1 MNTLPSKYRTILW
14 LALLPAVV
22 SFACLGSVTGGSPS
36 VTQAPAEDGIEVD
49 VEFGPGSF
57 VLSDPL
63 VGLANLSSYTATLTI
78 SFNGTRAGQAEQW
91 SKPYVMLTTRE
102 PAARLL
108 TVSGGGGALV
118 VAEAQGASYERPAEG
133 PCVGNVLDADNPLAA
148 RSEPAGFLNGVIG
161 AEEAG
166 SETVND
172 VASTHYT
179 FDQRAFG
186 LTEDFT
192 KSTGELWIAVDGGYL
207 VKYLVTTVAG
217 ADYFGEGIEGTQTW
231 DYELTGANQSLVIEL
246 PADCPAGMI
255 DAPLMP
261 DAANIVN
268 MPGVLS
274 FDTASNPADVAAFY
288 QQQLVA
294 LGWNIVGE
302 PATTEATGFL
312 QFARESTT
320 MTVAITAEAGLTS
333 VSIVIFR

>member
-1 MNTLPSKYRTILW
+1 MNACPPNYRTILAMAIVP
-14 LALLPAVV
+14 ALI
-22 SFACLGSVTGGSPS
+22 SFACLGSASGGSPS
-36 VTQAPAEDGIEVD
+36 ETEDPAENGIEVN
-49 VEFGPGSF
+49 VEFGPGAF
-57 VLSDPL
+57 VLQDPL
-63 VGLANLSSYTATLTI
+63 VGLVNLSSYTATLTI
-78 SFNGTRAGQAEQW
+78 SFNGTRGGEAEQS
-91 SKPYVMLTTRE
+91 SKNYVTLVTKE

-108 TVSGGGGALV
+108 TVTGGGGALV

-133 PCVGNVLDADNPLAA
+133 PCVGNVLDADNPLGA

-161 AEEAG
+161 AEETG

-186 LTEDFT
+186 LTDDFT
-192 KSTGELWIAVDGGYL
+192 KSTGELWIAVDGGYV
-207 VKYLVTTVAG
+207 VKYLLTTVAG

-231 DYELTGANQSLVIEL
+231 DYELTGANQPLVIEL

-261 DAANIVN
+261 DAANVVN

-274 FDTASNPADVAAFY
+274 FDTASSPADVAAFY
-288 QQQLVA
+288 EQQLVA

-302 PATTEATGFL
+302 PATTEATGLL
-312 QFARESTT
+312 QFARGSATV
-320 MTVAITAEAGLTS
+320 TVAITAEAGLTS
-333 VSIVIFR
+333 VSIVMFL